1 MAETSTPD
9 SNPRKA
15 LWSRPIGRVAF
26 WVCGAIAVVAFG
38 AAVVAAGEDGW
49 QGFVYLSGLAAVG
62 FLVLYAI
69 AAGETA
75 GRNLRRKIE
84 KNRAP
89 SPAALAFRAIETFPE
104 PVLITDRAAARA
116 GAMPPTRRWPAGPA
130 GSARVSAFRRSTV
143 CGAASAGARGRS
155 TAWHAPPHA
164 ARARVNFFRPSIWA
178 RAIFA
183 TSTSKPCPR
192 PTA

>member
-1 MAETSTPD
+1 MAETSAPD
-9 SNPRKA
+9 PKSRKP

-89 SPAALAFRAIETFPE
+89 TPAALAFRAIETFPE
-104 PVLITDRAAARA
+104 PVLISDRRGAPRWGNAAYHALARKAGGFGQSFGLPTIDRLWAGAGGGDGTVYRLARAAAR
-116 GAMPPTRRWPAGPA
+116 GVHRTPD
-130 GSARVSAFRRSTV
+130 
-143 CGAASAGARGRS
+143 
-155 TAWHAPPHA
+155 
-164 ARARVNFFRPSIWA
+164 
-178 RAIFA
+178 
-183 TSTSKPCPR
+183 
-192 PTA
+192 